1 MRLGREHRSEP
12 SRVSPG
18 SAPLWKELSCGS
30 RAAVTVLSLTPRGRR
45 RTSGRVDAFSTVV
58 MNETRPQAKR
68 LNRGLEPE
76 VAARNAAALADSL
89 ARAGSGGS
97 LAAGSE
103 SDATPSPSPN
113 SAGPGPGRL
122 GLGVQVG

>member
-1 MRLGREHRSEP
+1 M
-12 SRVSPG
+12 SPG

-76 VAARNAAALADSL
+76 VATRNAAALADSL

-97 LAAGSE
+97 QAAGSE
-103 SDATPSPSPN
+103 SSATPSPSPN
-113 SAGPGPGRL
+113 LNPPGRARADSDSRA
-122 GLGVQVG
+122 